1 MLLSYLKIRNVE
13 SLLPGTNCGACGADD
28 CASFACMIVREG
40 ADTARCVVCDA
51 AMIGRIRE
59 YLHKA

>member
-1 MLLSYLKIRNVE
+1 MPVSLLKIRKVE

-28 CASFACMIVREG
+28 CASFARMIVRDR
-40 ADTARCVVCDA
+40 ADADRCVVCDA

-59 YLHKA
+59 YLRRA